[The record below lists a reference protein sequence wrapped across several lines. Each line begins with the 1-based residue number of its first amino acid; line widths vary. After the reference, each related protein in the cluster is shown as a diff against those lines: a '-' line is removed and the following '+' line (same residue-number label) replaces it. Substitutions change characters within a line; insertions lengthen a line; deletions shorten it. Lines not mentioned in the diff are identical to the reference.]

1 LVCAF
6 CRCRSVE
13 EFRCDLGVQCIPKA
27 WVCDGRLD
35 CADGSDER
43 YCMHKNIHP
52 FMKSQGK
59 HRSATLTCPST
70 WFFCRDASK
79 CIHPADVCNGIADCR
94 DRSDEEDFCE
104 NLKQLQRHIDEP
116 YDD

>member
-1 LVCAF
+1 
-6 CRCRSVE
+6 
-13 EFRCDLGVQCIPKA
+13 
-27 WVCDGRLD
+27 
-35 CADGSDER
+35 
-43 YCMHKNIHP
+43 MHKNIHP

-94 DRSDEEDFCE
+94 YVVSDVSFFLSRQMFSRITSCLAPQKKTAKFYEIPHLYPCLSRVHSLSC
-104 NLKQLQRHIDEP
+104 LK
-116 YDD
+116 